1 MLPSR
6 TKWLLLLSVICR
18 LDSSAVRTVLD
29 ILIKLSNN
37 MLKCVLQLFLLSLQL
52 VASMTRILH
61 SSYGMKSIARW
72 LCKGHS
78 YFFTINNLHF
88 LQYGICF
95 DIDGVV
101 ARGLSPIP
109 EAVEAFKMLCDEKTG
124 RPKVPFVFLTN
135 GFNSAHV
142 KAQRLQNWL
151 QCEVIYMPLASN
163 VSRCYWFVCHQK
175 YYLC

>member
-1 MLPSR
+1 MPLPLTVSCFSKIQIGFTFLVPAHPGSPGKR
-6 TKWLLLLSVICR
+6 
-18 LDSSAVRTVLD
+18 AVKRV
-29 ILIKLSNN
+29 
-37 MLKCVLQLFLLSLQL
+37 CVC
-52 VASMTRILH
+52 V
-61 SSYGMKSIARW
+61 
-72 LCKGHS
+72 CV
-78 YFFTINNLHF
+78 
-88 LQYGICF
+88 QYGICF

-109 EAVEAFKMLCDEKTG
+109 EAIEAFKMLCDEKTG

-151 QCEVIYMPLASN
+151 PCEVIYMPLASN

>member
-1 MLPSR
+1 MAVQR
-6 TKWLLLLSVICR
+6 T
-18 LDSSAVRTVLD
+18 
-29 ILIKLSNN
+29 
-37 MLKCVLQLFLLSLQL
+37 QL
-52 VASMTRILH
+52 
-61 SSYGMKSIARW
+61 
-72 LCKGHS
+72 
-78 YFFTINNLHF
+78 FFTINNLHC

-109 EAVEAFKMLCDEKTG
+109 EAIEAFKMLCDENTG
-124 RPKVPFVFLTN
+124 QPKVPFVFLTN

-163 VSRCYWFVCHQK
+163 VSRCYWFVCHHK